1 LGISFRGIGLYEY
14 TNKVTPKK
22 IFLWSKL
29 ENLYYRDRKFSIEVH
44 ESLSQLKELNSS
56 SQELDIIDESFN
68 PVKVYAWFAS
78 IPSLCKS
85 IWLMAV
91 SQHQF
96 YLDKK
101 QNKDILLQYKS
112 LNDLA
117 SELSVAS
124 NLNMNNSTNP
134 IDDDLMMLNDDTY
147 NEKSQMLMLLK
158 KKQEILMNKLN
169 IKKTFFNKIKSKHQD
184 IIEFS
189 KIISEDK
196 ACIYNVMSLIKDLK
210 LVRFKIITKNSK

>member
-1 LGISFRGIGLYEY
+1 MSSF
-14 TNKVTPKK
+14 
-22 IFLWSKL
+22 SQDL
-29 ENLYYRDRKFSIEVH
+29 E
-44 ESLSQLKELNSS
+44 
-56 SQELDIIDESFN
+56 IIDESFN

-101 QNKDILLQYKS
+101 QSKDVLLQYKS

-117 SELSVAS
+117 AEL
-124 NLNMNNSTNP
+124 TNETCSMGNQQQE
-134 IDDDLMMLNDDTY
+134 IDEIMVLNDEAY
-147 NEKSQMLMLLK
+147 NEKSQMLLLLK
-158 KKQEILMNKLN
+158 KKQELLTNKLN
-169 IKKTFFNKIKSKHQD
+169 LKKTFFNKINKKQQE

-189 KIISEDK
+189 KMIPDDK

-210 LVRFKIITKNSK
+210 

>member
-1 LGISFRGIGLYEY
+1 MGISFRGIGLYEY
-14 TNKVTPKK
+14 SNKVTPKK

-44 ESLSQLKELNSS
+44 ESSLGQLRESQQDNEL
-56 SQELDIIDESFN
+56 ELVDESFN

-101 QNKDILLQYKS
+101 QHKDVLLQYKS

-117 SELSVAS
+117 LELSAENKS
-124 NLNMNNSTNP
+124 APSGEAFEDMILS
-134 IDDDLMMLNDDTY
+134 DEAY
-147 NEKSQMLMLLK
+147 SEKTQMLMLLK

-169 IKKTFFNKIKSKHQD
+169 IKKTYFNKIKSKQQD
-184 IIEFS
+184 IIEFA
-189 KIISEDK
+189 KIGSEDK
-196 ACIYNVMSLIKDLK
+196 ACIYNIMSLIKDLK
-210 LVRFKIITKNSK
+210 

>member
-1 LGISFRGIGLYEY
+1 M
-14 TNKVTPKK
+14 K
-22 IFLWSKL
+22 
-29 ENLYYRDRKFSIEVH
+29 D
-44 ESLSQLKELNSS
+44 SQQDNDFER
-56 SQELDIIDESFN
+56 IDESFN

-117 SELSVAS
+117 FELSTESSAAKPDAFEDMVLGDES
-124 NLNMNNSTNP
+124 
-134 IDDDLMMLNDDTY
+134 Y
-147 NEKSQMLMLLK
+147 NEKTQLLLLLK

-169 IKKTFFNKIKSKHQD
+169 IKKTFFNKIKSKQQD
-184 IIEFS
+184 IIEFA
-189 KIISEDK
+189 KIVSEDK
-196 ACIYNVMSLIKDLK
+196 ACIYNIMSLIKDLK
-210 LVRFKIITKNSK
+210 